1 MYIYTIKKMNYNALL
16 IKNTTLPINIINSIT
31 GFLHNEKEQYDK
43 VIYSLNKKFINEIIN
58 KKSYNLNEVE
68 TFDKTFLFYW
78 HITLLRASNRF
89 ITNQY
94 AFYPTY
100 YDMNNTQ
107 ILRDLC
113 FFNGIN
119 VKKSYSKKKMV
130 SLLLTF

>member
-1 MYIYTIKKMNYNALL
+1 MNYNALL
-16 IKNTTLPINIINSIT
+16 IKYTNFPINIINSIT

-43 VIYSLNKKFINEIIN
+43 VVYSLNKKFINEIIN
-58 KKSYNLNEVE
+58 KRSYNLNEVE
-68 TFDKTFLFYW
+68 TLDKSFLFYW
-78 HITLLRASNRF
+78 HLTLLRVSNRF

-113 FFNGIN
+113 FFNDIK

>member
-1 MYIYTIKKMNYNALL
+1 MNYNALL
-16 IKNTTLPINIINSIT
+16 IKHTTLPINIINCIT
-31 GFLHNEKEQYDK
+31 GFLQNEKEQYNK
-43 VIYSLNKKFINEIIN
+43 VVYSLNKKFINEAIN
-58 KKSYNLNEVE
+58 KKKTYILKEVE

-113 FFNGIN
+113 FYNGIN